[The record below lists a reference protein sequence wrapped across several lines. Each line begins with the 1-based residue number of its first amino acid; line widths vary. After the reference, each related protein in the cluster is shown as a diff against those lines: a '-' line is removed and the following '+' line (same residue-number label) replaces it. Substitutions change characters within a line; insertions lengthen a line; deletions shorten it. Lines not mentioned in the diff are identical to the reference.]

1 MVFVFGMQKELHECV
16 QHIQDPSTLREHVTA
31 MYRANVN
38 VDLPSSEMDANV
50 VHEYHRH
57 KVRMVVHETIR
68 LIQSH
73 HALAI
78 SAATANIGAS
88 AYAAFYIRW

>member
-1 MVFVFGMQKELHECV
+1 MGIVFGMQKELHECV
-16 QHIQDPSTLREHVTA
+16 QHIQDPSALREHVTA

-57 KVRMVVHETIR
+57 KVRMVAHETIR
-68 LIQSH
+68 LIQAH
-73 HALAI
+73 EALAT
-78 SAATANIGAS
+78 SAATANIDAS
-88 AYAAFYIRW
+88 AYAAHYTRW